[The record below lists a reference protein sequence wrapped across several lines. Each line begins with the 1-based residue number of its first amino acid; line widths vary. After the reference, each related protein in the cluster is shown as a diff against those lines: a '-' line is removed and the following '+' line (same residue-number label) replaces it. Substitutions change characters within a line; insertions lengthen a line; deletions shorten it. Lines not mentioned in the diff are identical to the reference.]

1 MALDPASSDI
11 DKIRL
16 NTGDCDLPPILD
28 DVLYQYFLDT
38 NSDDIYK
45 STVQAL
51 EAIVAIFAK
60 YVHEKVDGEEEWGQE
75 AYDNYRE
82 LLNTWKNDPS
92 YIGAWSPYAGG
103 ISKSDLEA
111 NRQNPDA
118 NLNPFEVGG
127 NVCDEKSI
135 WE

>member
-1 MALDPASSDI
+1 MALDPANNVI
-11 DKIRL
+11 DRIRI
-16 NTGDCDLPPILD
+16 NVGDVDVPYILED
-28 DVLYQYFLDT
+28 ALYQYFLDS
-38 NSDDIYK
+38 NANDEYK
-45 STVQAL
+45 SSVQAL
-51 EAIVAIFAK
+51 EAIVAKYAK

-75 AYDNYRE
+75 AYDNYRK
-82 LLNTWKNDPS
+82 LLDTWKNNPS

-111 NRQNPDA
+111 NRQNSDA

-127 NVCDEKSI
+127 NACDQKSI